1 MEVIRTQKEQALQDI
16 QTALGREE
24 EEAYILT
31 ALKQAVQSLEA
42 ELKGLKEKTA
52 SNQALVQEFISLRQ
66 ILLQKEQALSAC
78 RERISRLRAE
88 EASLKAKMDSLR
100 EQEKEKN
107 EHLEDWKEETL
118 SVQIESWRREKS
130 GLEKSYGQAAEAFR
144 ECNTRF
150 TALQSAVS
158 TLREQNKEAEL
169 LSEPE
174 ILACK
179 AVLSEKKRKKPHS
192 GASCMRKWRITAV
205 FLMQFRGRK
214 RRWQLRNRSMCG

>member
-1 MEVIRTQKEQALQDI
+1 
-16 QTALGREE
+16 
-24 EEAYILT
+24 
-31 ALKQAVQSLEA
+31 
-42 ELKGLKEKTA
+42 
-52 SNQALVQEFISLRQ
+52 
-66 ILLQKEQALSAC
+66 
-78 RERISRLRAE
+78 
-88 EASLKAKMDSLR
+88 MDSLR

-130 GLEKSYGQAAEAFR
+130 GLEKSYEQAAEAFR

-179 AVLSEKKRKKPHS
+179 AVLSEKKRKS
-192 GASCMRKWRITAV
+192 RTAEPAV
-205 FLMQFRGRK
+205 
-214 RRWQLRNRSMCG
+214 CGNGE

>member
-1 MEVIRTQKEQALQDI
+1 
-16 QTALGREE
+16 
-24 EEAYILT
+24 
-31 ALKQAVQSLEA
+31 
-42 ELKGLKEKTA
+42 
-52 SNQALVQEFISLRQ
+52 
-66 ILLQKEQALSAC
+66 
-78 RERISRLRAE
+78 
-88 EASLKAKMDSLR
+88 MDSLR
-100 EQEKEKN
+100 EQEKRE
-107 EHLEDWKEETL
+107 ERASGRLERRDA

-179 AVLSEKKRKKPHS
+179 AVLSEKKKKPHS